1 MGLMIRKST
10 IQRRMTAEPPVRTLV
25 KSVNDAPCV
34 RPQAEAANPVHSDF
48 LVPRRSVRIWS
59 LLRKPS
65 LWLKTLQEA
74 DLELVRILSRTAH
87 SSVGRL
93 CAIGISKLG
102 NGWVYIPLAVAIL
115 VCWGLSGYKLILF
128 ACINAGVTHSLYP
141 LLKRRYRRRRPFHI
155 DPELSSLL
163 ATLDEHSFPSGH
175 TMTMTAVLTPILML
189 WPSFAIP
196 AALMLLCLAW
206 SRVATAHHYPSD
218 VIAGGLLGFGLGYP
232 VALGLIWVW

>member
-1 MGLMIRKST
+1 MGLMTRKST
-10 IQRRMTAEPPVRTLV
+10 IQRRMIAEPPIGTCTN
-25 KSVNDAPCV
+25 SVNDAPCG
-34 RPQAEAANPVHSDF
+34 RQQLEPASPIHLESF
-48 LVPRRSVRIWS
+48 TPRRSVRIWS

-65 LWLKTLQEA
+65 LWLRTLQEA

-102 NGWVYIPLAVAIL
+102 NGWVYIPLAIVIL
-115 VCWGLSGYKLILF
+115 ACWGLSGYKLILF

-141 LLKRRYRRRRPFHI
+141 LLKRRYRRRRPFLI

-175 TMTMTAVLTPILML
+175 TMTMTAVLTPIVML

-232 VALGLIWVW
+232 IALGLIAIW

>member
-1 MGLMIRKST
+1 MGLMTRKST
-10 IQRRMTAEPPVRTLV
+10 IQRRMTAQPPVRTYTQ
-25 KSVNDAPCV
+25 SVNDASCGRQQP
-34 RPQAEAANPVHSDF
+34 EAAGPILSDSSSA
-48 LVPRRSVRIWS
+48 RRSVRIWS
-59 LLRKPS
+59 LLRRPA

-87 SSVGRL
+87 SSLGRL

-102 NGWVYIPLAVAIL
+102 NGWVYIPLALTIL
-115 VCWGLSGYKLILF
+115 ACWGLSGYKLILF

-141 LLKRRYRRRRPFHI
+141 FLKRRYRRRRPFHI

-175 TMTMTAVLTPILML
+175 TMTMTAVLTPIVML

-218 VIAGGLLGFGLGYP
+218 VIAGGLLGLGLGYP
-232 VALGLIWVW
+232 IALGLISIW

>member
-1 MGLMIRKST
+1 MGLMTRKST
-10 IQRRMTAEPPVRTLV
+10 IQHRMTVEPPIGTY
-25 KSVNDAPCV
+25 SNSASDAPCG
-34 RPQAEAANPVHSDF
+34 RQPEPANPIHLESF
-48 LVPRRSVRIWS
+48 THRPSAWS
-59 LLRKPS
+59 LLRQPS
-65 LWLKTLQEA
+65 LWLRTLQEA

-87 SSVGRL
+87 SSIGRL

-102 NGWVYIPLAVAIL
+102 NGWVYIPLALVIL
-115 VCWGLSGYKLILF
+115 ACWGLSGYKLILF
-128 ACINAGVTHSLYP
+128 GCINAGVTHSLYP
-141 LLKRRYRRRRPFHI
+141 LLKRRYRRRRPFLI

-175 TMTMTAVLTPILML
+175 TMTMTAVLTPIVML

-232 VALGLIWVW
+232 IALGLIAIW